1 MSIGSSTSVQSHHA
15 VPPKKELE
23 GAEAAGAHLAQ
34 VHPPVF
40 GDNGVQLTEKQKN
53 VSVFC

>member
-1 MSIGSSTSVQSHHA
+1 MAGFGIDSVSAHG

-34 VHPPVF
+34 VPPPVF
-40 GDNGVQLTEKQKN
+40 GDTGVQLTEKQKN
-53 VSVFC
+53 VSLFC